1 MNDIKDVLLHEV
13 EKELLRIKK
22 ISLQEFGISLVD
34 ENLLKAIKE
43 ATQGAE
49 T

>member
-1 MNDIKDVLLHEV
+1 MDDIKDVLLHEV

-34 ENLLKAIKE
+34 ENLLNAIKE
-43 ATQGAE
+43 AKQGVD

>member
-1 MNDIKDVLLHEV
+1 MDNIKDVLLHEL

-22 ISLQEFGISLVD
+22 ISLREFGISLVD
-34 ENLLKAIKE
+34 ENLLKAVKE